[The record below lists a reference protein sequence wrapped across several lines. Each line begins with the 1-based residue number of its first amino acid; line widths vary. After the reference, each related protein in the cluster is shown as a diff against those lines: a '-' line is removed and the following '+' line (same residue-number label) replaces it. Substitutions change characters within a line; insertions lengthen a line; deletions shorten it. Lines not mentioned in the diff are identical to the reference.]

1 MNPDSGAMSGAHRVP
16 ESILQGTRE
25 MRGSDI
31 EAAIPREERAS
42 RAPRPKSRWRQTFV
56 SLSVPDFRRLWL
68 GTVIMIAALQ
78 MQGIAQG
85 YLVYEMT
92 GSAKLLGLV
101 GAGMALPLLILAPF
115 GGAIADRV
123 NQKRLI
129 QGGQIA
135 TTLVAILITL
145 AIATNS
151 LHWQYLLVAGIV
163 QGLVWSFM
171 GPARQALL
179 PRLVGHERADN
190 AIALVSAGMS
200 APALI
205 APAIAGLL
213 YAFVGPQGVYLTV
226 SALGFVAVAMTTSI
240 RHKPEPTDKP
250 KRGVA
255 SDVKDGLQYVWSHE
269 TIRVLMGIV
278 LVFVLLS
285 APLAG
290 LLPVLVV
297 DVYHREAG
305 ALGLLVSAMGI
316 GSLIGTLFI
325 AGFATRKRGLLLIL
339 SGLASGAALLLA
351 GIVPVYFIAVGV
363 LLVLGLGNAG
373 QWSLNQILVMG
384 QLDDRYRGRVMGIYM
399 MTFGLAP
406 LAVLPAG
413 VAVDMVGPAPVLA
426 VVGSSLLLFSVFV
439 LVTQRRIRG
448 LQ

>member
-1 MNPDSGAMSGAHRVP
+1 MLGAQRLPGGLLR
-16 ESILQGTRE
+16 ETRE
-25 MRGSDI
+25 L
-31 EAAIPREERAS
+31 RAS
-42 RAPRPKSRWRQTFV
+42 DLESPVPVQERISTAPRPTSRWRQTFA

-68 GTVIMIAALQ
+68 GTVVMIAAMQ
-78 MQGIAQG
+78 MQAIAQG

-101 GAGMALPLLILAPF
+101 GAGMALPLLVLAPF

-135 TTLVAILITL
+135 VTLVAILITI

-151 LHWQYLLVAGIV
+151 LRWQYLLVAGIV

-179 PRLVGHERADN
+179 PRLVGHERASN
-190 AIALVSAGMS
+190 AIALISAGMS

-213 YAFVGPQGVYLTV
+213 YAFTGPQGVYIAV
-226 SALGFVAVAMTTSI
+226 SGLGFIAVAMTTSI
-240 RHKPEPTDKP
+240 RHTPQPTEKPRT
-250 KRGVA
+250 GVT
-255 SDVKDGLQYVWSHE
+255 SDVKEGLQYVWSHE
-269 TIRVLMGIV
+269 TIRILLGIV

-325 AGFATRKRGLLLIL
+325 AGFATRRRGLLLII

-413 VAVDMVGPAPVLA
+413 VAVDQVGPAPVLA
-426 VVGSSLLLFSVFV
+426 VVGTGLLLFSVVV
-439 LVTQRRIRG
+439 LVTQRRLREM
-448 LQ
+448 Q

>member
-1 MNPDSGAMSGAHRVP
+1 MSGAQRLPASFVR
-16 ESILQGTRE
+16 GTRE
-25 MRGSDI
+25 LRASDI
-31 EAAIPREERAS
+31 EAAIPRQERVS
-42 RAPRPKSRWRQTFV
+42 VAPRPKSGWRRTFA

-68 GTVIMIAALQ
+68 GTVMMIAAMQ
-78 MQGIAQG
+78 MQAIAQG
-85 YLVYEMT
+85 YLVYQMT

-101 GAGMALPLLILAPF
+101 GAGMALPLLVLAPF

-135 TTLVAILITL
+135 MTLIAVLITI

-151 LHWQYLLVAGIV
+151 LRWQHLLAAGIV

-179 PRLVGHERADN
+179 PRLVGHERAGN

-213 YAFVGPQGVYLTV
+213 YALAGPQGVYIAVTG
-226 SALGFVAVAMTTSI
+226 LGFIAVAMTTSI
-240 RHKPEPTDKP
+240 RHSPQPTEKPRT
-250 KRGVA
+250 GVA
-255 SDVKDGLQYVWSHE
+255 SDIKEGLNYVWSHE
-269 TIRVLMGIV
+269 NIRVLMGIV

-305 ALGLLVSAMGI
+305 ALGLLMSAMGI

-325 AGFATRKRGLLLIL
+325 AGFATRRRGLLLIM
-339 SGLASGAALLLA
+339 SGLASGTALLLA

-406 LAVLPAG
+406 LAILPAG
-413 VAVDMVGPAPVLA
+413 VAVDIVGPEPVLA
-426 VVGSSLLLFSVFV
+426 VVGAGLLLFSVFV
-439 LVTQRRIRG
+439 LLTQRRIREM
-448 LQ
+448 Q

>member
-1 MNPDSGAMSGAHRVP
+1 
-16 ESILQGTRE
+16 
-25 MRGSDI
+25 MRASDI
-31 EAAIPREERAS
+31 VATIPRQERVAS
-42 RAPRPKSRWRQTFV
+42 APLPTSRWRQTFA

-68 GTVIMIAALQ
+68 GTVMMIAAMQ

-101 GAGMALPLLILAPF
+101 GAGMALPLLVLAPF

-135 TTLVAILITL
+135 VTLVAVLIAF
-145 AIATNS
+145 AIATHN
-151 LHWQYLLVAGIV
+151 LRWQHLLVAGIV

-179 PRLVGHERADN
+179 PRLVGHERAGN

-213 YAFVGPQGVYLTV
+213 YAFVGPQGVYFTV
-226 SALGFVAVAMTTSI
+226 SALGVIAVVMTTSI
-240 RHKPEPTDKP
+240 RHTPQPMDKP
-250 KRGVA
+250 KTGVA
-255 SDVKDGLQYVWSHE
+255 SDVKDGLRYVWSHE
-269 TIRVLMGIV
+269 TIRVLLGIV

-325 AGFATRKRGLLLIL
+325 AGFATRRRGLLLIL
-339 SGLASGAALLLA
+339 SGLASGGALLLA

-406 LAVLPAG
+406 LAILPAG
-413 VAVDMVGPAPVLA
+413 VAVDIVGPAPVLA
-426 VVGSSLLLFSVFV
+426 VIGAALLLFSIFV
-439 LVTQRRIRG
+439 LLTQRRIREM
-448 LQ
+448 Q

>member
-1 MNPDSGAMSGAHRVP
+1 
-16 ESILQGTRE
+16 
-25 MRGSDI
+25 MRSSDI
-31 EAAIPREERAS
+31 EAAIPREERVS
-42 RAPRPKSRWRQTFV
+42 PAPRPKSRWRQTFV

-179 PRLVGHERADN
+179 PRLVGHERASN

-240 RHKPEPTDKP
+240 RHEPEPTDKP

-426 VVGSSLLLFSVFV
+426 VVGSGLLLFSVFV

>member
-1 MNPDSGAMSGAHRVP
+1 MADAQRLP
-16 ESILQGTRE
+16 ESLLRGTRE
-25 MRGSDI
+25 MRASDI
-31 EAAIPREERAS
+31 EAPVPRQERVSAAPNPNAGWRNTFAS
-42 RAPRPKSRWRQTFV
+42 LA
-56 SLSVPDFRRLWL
+56 VPDFRRLWL
-68 GTVIMIAALQ
+68 GTVIMIAAMQ
-78 MQGIAQG
+78 MQAIAQG
-85 YLVYEMT
+85 YMVYEMT

-101 GAGMALPLLILAPF
+101 GAGMALPLLVLAPF

-135 TTLVAILITL
+135 VTLVAVLITI

-151 LHWQYLLVAGIV
+151 LLWQHLLAAGIV

-179 PRLVGHERADN
+179 PRLVGHDRASN

-213 YAFVGPQGVYLTV
+213 YAFTGPQGVYVTV
-226 SALGFVAVAMTTSI
+226 SAFGLIAVAMTTSI
-240 RHKPEPTDKP
+240 RHKPQPTEKP
-250 KRGVA
+250 RTGV
-255 SDVKDGLQYVWSHE
+255 STDVKEGLHYVWSHE
-269 TIRVLMGIV
+269 TIRVLLGIV

-316 GSLIGTLFI
+316 GSLIGTLLI
-325 AGFATRKRGLLLIL
+325 AGFATRRRGLLLII

-351 GIVPVYFIAVGV
+351 GIVPLYFVAAG
-363 LLVLGLGNAG
+363 LLIVLGLGNAG

-406 LAVLPAG
+406 LAMLPAG
-413 VAVDMVGPAPVLA
+413 VAVDLVGPGPVLA
-426 VVGSSLLLFSVFV
+426 VVGTGLLLFSIFV
-439 LVTQRRIRG
+439 LLTQRRLRE